1 MNYLVIS
8 RRLSYGRKLH
18 WNIPHSISIQFL
30 YCRRHT
36 SYSTSYNGDTF
47 NPIRKR
53 NFFYIN
59 IIKKKYLSLI
69 SRYMEKE
76 K

>member
-8 RRLSYGRKLH
+8 SRLNYGRKLL

-53 NFFYIN
+53 NFFLYQYY
-59 IIKKKYLSLI
+59 KKKYLSLI